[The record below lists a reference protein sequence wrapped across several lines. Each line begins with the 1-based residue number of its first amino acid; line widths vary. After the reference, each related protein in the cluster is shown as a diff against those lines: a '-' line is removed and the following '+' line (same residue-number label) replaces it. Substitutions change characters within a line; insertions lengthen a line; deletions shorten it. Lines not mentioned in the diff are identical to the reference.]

1 MIKSGYAPTNES
13 VDPFKGLKKVK
24 DPSPGKSLPAGYVT
38 DGYGNVYQV
47 PKSGTSTTVKAKGYL
62 ARYNYS
68 KKVVEVLDPKSKKV
82 IYSVGL
88 GEGNWFDGPEHWAE
102 VAVKEFEDEAR

>member
-1 MIKSGYAPTNES
+1 M
-13 VDPFKGLKKVK
+13 K

-68 KKVVEVLDPKSKKV
+68 KKVVEVLDPKSKEV
-82 IYSVGL
+82 IYSIGL